1 MTSCWRVQA
10 NLLPLFVLMVGDI
23 SPADL
28 SCSLS
33 HGASPL
39 FVLMVGDKVCGMTPQ
54 ITPSD
59 VLLIFDLDGTLYRT
73 ESSFVSTMKAAYA
86 NHGIPYVGDAAVLGM
101 VGETFPTFLKWL
113 AEQGFPSDADAL
125 SEEISNYEHESIAE
139 DGELYPQ
146 VEETLRTLKQRGFLL
161 AICTNGDMQYVSAVL
176 GKFDL
181 LNLFDGIKT
190 HGDSQQSKTQ
200 MIAELLETFRPAHS
214 FMIGDRYHDFAAGIA
229 NDCIVVATT
238 YGFASDGEAD
248 EVDFRLDRFADLPA
262 IVTPFA
268 AA

>member
-1 MTSCWRVQA
+1 
-10 NLLPLFVLMVGDI
+10 MVGDN
-23 SPADL
+23 
-28 SCSLS
+28 
-33 HGASPL
+33 
-39 FVLMVGDKVCGMTPQ
+39 VCGMTPQ

-86 NHGIPYVGDAAVLGM
+86 NHGIPYVGDTAVLGM

-146 VEETLRTLKQRGFLL
+146 VEETLRTLKRQGFLL
-161 AICTNGDMQYVSAVL
+161 AICTNGDMGYAGAVL

-190 HGDSQQSKTQ
+190 HGDSQQSKTE

-214 FMIGDRYHDFAAGIA
+214 FMIGDRYHDFAAAIA

-262 IVTPFA
+262 IVKPFA